1 MLNRLPG
8 EFEKQRATVML
19 FPYRCDVWRLE
30 CAPIRK
36 TMVALAN
43 IIAEHQKVVFGVM
56 PEMYD
61 ALCKEYQLNPNVDVV
76 KIKYNDCW
84 SRDTVSSIVVGDQKS
99 FFASFRFNAYGDGLY
114 QPWDDDNQL
123 DEKLADYFDY
133 DLKPYSITLEGG
145 NILPD
150 GNGTLFAVK
159 DAIVND
165 NRNPDFTEEQIENE
179 LKMATCSQR
188 VVWIPR
194 GLAYDETGGHID
206 NLMAFAD
213 KNTVLLSW
221 TDSKRSPQYS
231 IVREAYKI
239 ISETVNCEGE
249 HYKIIMIPLPPLY
262 VRTEEDDEGIVDV
275 PESLPR
281 QTGDIVLETYI
292 NFALANGV
300 VVVPQFGHK
309 SKDEEALRIIGEAF
323 PNRKIVPLCG
333 REASLGGGGF
343 HCLTKHIN

>member
-1 MLNRLPG
+1 MNRLPG
-8 EFEKQRATVML
+8 EYETQRATVML

-36 TMVALAN
+36 TMVTLAN

-61 ALCKEYQLNPNVDVV
+61 TLCNEYSLSPNVDII

-84 SRDTVSSIVVGDQKS
+84 SRDTVSSVIVDDEKN

-123 DEKLADYFDY
+123 DEKFSGYFGY
-133 DLKPYSITLEGG
+133 GLKPSPITLEGG
-145 NILPD
+145 NILSD

-165 NRNPDFTEEQIENE
+165 NRNPGYTEEQIEDC
-179 LKMATCSQR
+179 LKNATFSKN

-194 GLAYDETGGHID
+194 GLVYDETGGHID
-206 NLMAFAD
+206 NLMAFSD
-213 KNTVLLSW
+213 KHTVLLSW
-221 TDSKRSPQYS
+221 TDNRRSPQYD
-231 IVREAYKI
+231 IIREAYRI
-239 ISETVNCEGE
+239 ISETVNEDGE
-249 HYKIIMIPLPPLY
+249 HYTIMKVPLPPLY
-262 VRTEEDDEGIVDV
+262 VRTEEDDEGIIYV

-309 SKDEEALRIIGEAF
+309 SKDEEALRVIGEAF
-323 PNRKIVPLCG
+323 PDRKIVPLCG